1 VPRKSLTLINKLG
14 LHARAAMKLVNLA
27 SKYQSQITI
36 KYQQNT
42 IDAKSILNVMALGIS
57 CGKTIGIITEGEDE
71 NEALQAIEDLINDR
85 FGESE

>member
-1 VPRKSLTLINKLG
+1 MLKKSLTLINKLG

-27 SKYQSQITI
+27 SQHQSKITI

-57 CGKTIGIITEGEDE
+57 CGKTIDIITEGADE
-71 NEALQAIEDLINDR
+71 KEALQAIENLIKDR